1 MTKTLFEAAKP
12 ILETLQK
19 HHYQAFYVGGA
30 VRDYLMQKPIH
41 DIDITTSATPDEI
54 EAVFDKTIPIGR
66 EHGTINVVYNGDQYE
81 VTTFRAE
88 GEYDDHRRPNE
99 VFFVRD
105 LYEDVKRRDFT
116 MNAIAMD
123 VNYQIHDYFDGLKDI
138 EQRLIKTVGNP
149 AERFNE
155 DTLRIIRGLRF
166 QSQLGFTLEKA
177 TFNGMH
183 AHIADIAH
191 LSIERIVIELKKLT
205 LGQYVAQS
213 FNNLKYFNAFNYIP
227 FFNRFDLSKFILE
240 EPISLSMLIAFLK
253 AQQPDVDTQLSD
265 LKISNNEK
273 KYITR
278 LERMLQQMPEIQS
291 KQNLKLFVY
300 DYGKEDILQVLSYE
314 RMLNDNN
321 IMKVSPFIFNA
332 ASINEVSQK
341 LPISSRKEM
350 DIDGKDILQALD
362 KPSGAWL
369 KSILRQVECAIISD
383 EVKNFKPELLKWVK
397 THVQI

>member
-19 HHYQAFYVGGA
+19 HQYQAFYVGGA
-30 VRDYLMQKPIH
+30 VRDYLMQKTIH

-88 GEYDDHRRPNE
+88 GEYEDHRRPNE

-138 EQRLIKTVGNP
+138 EQRLIKTVGDP

-155 DTLRIIRGLRF
+155 DALRIIRGLRF

-227 FFNRFDLSKFILE
+227 FFKRFDLSKFILE
-240 EPISLSMLIAFLK
+240 ESISLSMLIAFLK

-265 LKISNNEK
+265 LKMSNNEK

-278 LERMLQQMPEIQS
+278 LERMLQQIPEIQS
-291 KQNLKLFVY
+291 KQSLKLFVY
-300 DYGKEDILQVLSYE
+300 DFGKEDILQVLSYE
-314 RMLNDNN
+314 RMLNSNN
-321 IMKVSPFIFNA
+321 IINVSPLIFNV
-332 ASINEVSQK
+332 ASINEISQK

-350 DIDGKDILQALD
+350 EINGKDILQVLD

-369 KSILRQVECAIISD
+369 KPILRQVECAILSG

-397 THVQI
+397 THVQV

>member
-19 HHYQAFYVGGA
+19 HQYQAFYVGGA
-30 VRDYLMQKPIH
+30 VRDYLMQKSIH

-138 EQRLIKTVGNP
+138 EQRLIKTVGDP

-155 DTLRIIRGLRF
+155 DALRIIRGLRF

-227 FFNRFDLSKFILE
+227 FFKRFDLSKFILE
-240 EPISLSMLIAFLK
+240 ESISLSMLIAFLK

-278 LERMLQQMPEIQS
+278 LERMLQQMPEIHS
-291 KQNLKLFVY
+291 KHSLKLFVY
-300 DYGKEDILQVLSYE
+300 DFGKEDILQVLSYE
-314 RMLNDNN
+314 RMLNSNN
-321 IMKVSPFIFNA
+321 IIKVSPLIFNA
-332 ASINEVSQK
+332 ASINEISQK

-350 DIDGKDILQALD
+350 DINGKDILQVLD

-369 KSILRQVECAIISD
+369 KPILRQVECAILSG

-397 THVQI
+397 THVQV

>member
-19 HHYQAFYVGGA
+19 HQYQAFYVGGA
-30 VRDYLMQKPIH
+30 VRDYLMQKTIH

-88 GEYDDHRRPNE
+88 GEYEDHRRPNE

-138 EQRLIKTVGNP
+138 EQRLIKTVGDP

-155 DTLRIIRGLRF
+155 DALRIIRGLRF

-227 FFNRFDLSKFILE
+227 FFKRFDLSKFILE
-240 EPISLSMLIAFLK
+240 ESISLSMLIAFLK

-265 LKISNNEK
+265 LKMSNNEK

-278 LERMLQQMPEIQS
+278 LERMLQQIPEIQS
-291 KQNLKLFVY
+291 KQSLKLFVY
-300 DYGKEDILQVLSYE
+300 DFGKEDILQVLSYE
-314 RMLNDNN
+314 RMLNSNN
-321 IMKVSPFIFNA
+321 IINVSPLIFNV
-332 ASINEVSQK
+332 ASINEISQK

-350 DIDGKDILQALD
+350 EINGKDILQVLD

-369 KSILRQVECAIISD
+369 KPILRQVECAILSG
-383 EVKNFKPELLKWVK
+383 EVKNFKPELIKWVK
-397 THVQI
+397 THVQV

>member
-19 HHYQAFYVGGA
+19 HQYQAFYVGGA
-30 VRDYLMQKPIH
+30 VRDYLMQKTIH

-88 GEYDDHRRPNE
+88 GEYEDHRRPNE

-138 EQRLIKTVGNP
+138 EQRLIKTVGDP

-155 DTLRIIRGLRF
+155 DALRIIRGLRF

-227 FFNRFDLSKFILE
+227 FFKRFDLSKFILE
-240 EPISLSMLIAFLK
+240 ESISLSMLIAFLK

-265 LKISNNEK
+265 LKMSNNEK

-291 KQNLKLFVY
+291 KQSLKLFVY
-300 DYGKEDILQVLSYE
+300 DFGKEDILQVLSYE
-314 RMLNDNN
+314 RMLNSNN
-321 IMKVSPFIFNA
+321 IINVSPLIFNV
-332 ASINEVSQK
+332 ASINEISQK

-350 DIDGKDILQALD
+350 EINGKDILQVLD

-369 KSILRQVECAIISD
+369 KPILRQVECAILSG

-397 THVQI
+397 THVQV

>member
-19 HHYQAFYVGGA
+19 HQYQAFYVGGA
-30 VRDYLMQKPIH
+30 VRDYLIQKTIH
-41 DIDITTSATPDEI
+41 DIDIATSATPDEI

-88 GEYDDHRRPNE
+88 GEYEDHRRPNE

-138 EQRLIKTVGNP
+138 EQRLIKTVGDP

-155 DTLRIIRGLRF
+155 DALRIIRGLRF

-227 FFNRFDLSKFILE
+227 FFKRFDLSKFILE
-240 EPISLSMLIAFLK
+240 ESISLSMLIAFLK

-265 LKISNNEK
+265 LKMSNNEK

-291 KQNLKLFVY
+291 KQSLKLFVY
-300 DYGKEDILQVLSYE
+300 DFGKEDILQVLSYE
-314 RMLNDNN
+314 RMLNSNN
-321 IMKVSPFIFNA
+321 IINVSPLIFNV
-332 ASINEVSQK
+332 ASINEISQK

-350 DIDGKDILQALD
+350 EINGKDILQVLD

-369 KSILRQVECAIISD
+369 KPILRQVECAILSG

-397 THVQI
+397 THVQV

>member
-12 ILETLQK
+12 ILETLQN
-19 HHYQAFYVGGA
+19 HNYQAFYVGGA

-54 EAVFDKTIPIGR
+54 ETVFDKTIPIGK
-66 EHGTINVVYNGDQYE
+66 EHGTINVVYNGNQYE

-123 VNYQIHDYFDGLKDI
+123 MNYQIHDYFNGLQDI
-138 EQRLIKTVGNP
+138 EQRLIKTVGDP

-155 DTLRIIRGLRF
+155 DALRIIRGLRF
-166 QSQLGFTLEKA
+166 QSQLGFTLEAA

-183 AHIADIAH
+183 THIADIAQ

-205 LGQYVAQS
+205 LGQYVAHS

-227 FFNRFDLSKFILE
+227 FFNHFDLSKFILE
-240 EPISLSMLIAFLK
+240 DSMSLSMFIAFLK
-253 AQQPDVDTQLSD
+253 VQQPDVNAQLSD

-278 LERMLQQMPEIQS
+278 LERMIQQMPEVQS
-291 KQNLKLFVY
+291 KQSLNLFVY
-300 DYGKEDILQVLSYE
+300 DYGAEDILQVLSYE

-321 IMKVSPFIFNA
+321 IMKVSPFIFNNA
-332 ASINEVSQK
+332 AINEVSRN

-350 DIDGKDILQALD
+350 DINGKDILQALD

-369 KSILRQVECAIISD
+369 KCTLRQVECAIVSG

-397 THVQI
+397 THV

>member
-19 HHYQAFYVGGA
+19 HQYQAFYVGGA

-138 EQRLIKTVGNP
+138 EQRLIKTVGDP

-155 DTLRIIRGLRF
+155 DALRIIRGLRF

-227 FFNRFDLSKFILE
+227 FFKRFDLSKFILE
-240 EPISLSMLIAFLK
+240 ESISLSMLIAFLK

-273 KYITR
+273 KYIIR
-278 LERMLQQMPEIQS
+278 LERMLQQMPEIHS
-291 KQNLKLFVY
+291 KQSLKLFVY
-300 DYGKEDILQVLSYE
+300 DFGKEDILQVLSYE
-314 RMLNDNN
+314 RMLNSNN
-321 IMKVSPFIFNA
+321 IIKVSPLIFNA
-332 ASINEVSQK
+332 ASINEISQK

-350 DIDGKDILQALD
+350 DINGKDILQVLD

-369 KSILRQVECAIISD
+369 KPILRQVECAILSG

-397 THVQI
+397 THVQV

>member
-19 HHYQAFYVGGA
+19 HQYQAFYVGGA
-30 VRDYLMQKPIH
+30 VRDYLMQKSIH

-138 EQRLIKTVGNP
+138 EQRLIKTVGDP

-155 DTLRIIRGLRF
+155 DALRIIRGLRF

-177 TFNGMH
+177 TFNAMR

-227 FFNRFDLSKFILE
+227 FFKRFDLSKFILE
-240 EPISLSMLIAFLK
+240 ESISLSMLIAFLK

-291 KQNLKLFVY
+291 KQSLKLFVY
-300 DYGKEDILQVLSYE
+300 DFGKEDILQVLSYE
-314 RMLNDNN
+314 RMLNSNN
-321 IMKVSPFIFNA
+321 IIKVSPLIFNA
-332 ASINEVSQK
+332 ASINEISQK

-350 DIDGKDILQALD
+350 DINGKDILQVLD

-369 KSILRQVECAIISD
+369 KPILRQVECAILSG

-397 THVQI
+397 THVQV

>member
-19 HHYQAFYVGGA
+19 HQYQAFYVGGA
-30 VRDYLMQKPIH
+30 VRDYLMQKTIH

-88 GEYDDHRRPNE
+88 GEYEDHRRPNE

-138 EQRLIKTVGNP
+138 EQRLIKTVGDP
-149 AERFNE
+149 ADRFNE
-155 DTLRIIRGLRF
+155 DALRIIRGLRF

-227 FFNRFDLSKFILE
+227 FFKRFDLSKFILE
-240 EPISLSMLIAFLK
+240 ESISLSMLIAFLK

-265 LKISNNEK
+265 LKMSNNEK

-278 LERMLQQMPEIQS
+278 LERMLQQIPEIQS
-291 KQNLKLFVY
+291 KQSLKLFVY
-300 DYGKEDILQVLSYE
+300 DFGKEDILQVLSYE
-314 RMLNDNN
+314 RMLNSNN
-321 IMKVSPFIFNA
+321 IINVSPLIFNV
-332 ASINEVSQK
+332 ASINEISQK

-350 DIDGKDILQALD
+350 EINGKDILQVLD

-369 KSILRQVECAIISD
+369 KPILRQVECAILSG

-397 THVQI
+397 THVQV

>member
-19 HHYQAFYVGGA
+19 HQYQAFYVGGA
-30 VRDYLMQKPIH
+30 VRDYLMQKSIH

-138 EQRLIKTVGNP
+138 EQRLIKTVGDP

-227 FFNRFDLSKFILE
+227 FFKRFDLSKFILE
-240 EPISLSMLIAFLK
+240 ESISLSMLIAFLK

-273 KYITR
+273 KYIIR
-278 LERMLQQMPEIQS
+278 LERMLQQMPEIHNKQS
-291 KQNLKLFVY
+291 LKLFVY
-300 DYGKEDILQVLSYE
+300 DFGKEDILQVLSYE
-314 RMLNDNN
+314 RMLNSNN
-321 IMKVSPFIFNA
+321 IIKVSPLIFNA
-332 ASINEVSQK
+332 ASINEISQK

-350 DIDGKDILQALD
+350 DINGKDILQVLD

-369 KSILRQVECAIISD
+369 KPILRQVECAILSG

-397 THVQI
+397 THVQV

>member
-19 HHYQAFYVGGA
+19 HQYQAFYVGGA
-30 VRDYLMQKPIH
+30 VRDYLMQKTIH

-88 GEYDDHRRPNE
+88 GEYEDHRRPNE

-138 EQRLIKTVGNP
+138 EQRLIKTVGDP

-155 DTLRIIRGLRF
+155 DALRIIRGLRF

-227 FFNRFDLSKFILE
+227 FFKRFDLSKFTLE
-240 EPISLSMLIAFLK
+240 ESISLSMLIAFLK

-265 LKISNNEK
+265 LKMSNNEK

-278 LERMLQQMPEIQS
+278 LEHMLQQMPEIQS
-291 KQNLKLFVY
+291 KKSLKLFVY
-300 DYGKEDILQVLSYE
+300 DFGKEDILQVLSYE
-314 RMLNDNN
+314 RMLNSNN
-321 IMKVSPFIFNA
+321 IINVSPLIFNV
-332 ASINEVSQK
+332 ASINEISQK

-350 DIDGKDILQALD
+350 EINGKDILQVLD

-369 KSILRQVECAIISD
+369 KPILRQVECAILSG

-397 THVQI
+397 THVQV

>member
-19 HHYQAFYVGGA
+19 HQYQAFYVGGA

-155 DTLRIIRGLRF
+155 DALRIIRGLRF

-240 EPISLSMLIAFLK
+240 ESISLS
-253 AQQPDVDTQLSD
+253 
-265 LKISNNEK
+265 
-273 KYITR
+273 
-278 LERMLQQMPEIQS
+278 
-291 KQNLKLFVY
+291 
-300 DYGKEDILQVLSYE
+300 
-314 RMLNDNN
+314 
-321 IMKVSPFIFNA
+321 
-332 ASINEVSQK
+332 
-341 LPISSRKEM
+341 
-350 DIDGKDILQALD
+350 
-362 KPSGAWL
+362 
-369 KSILRQVECAIISD
+369 
-383 EVKNFKPELLKWVK
+383 
-397 THVQI
+397 

>member
-19 HHYQAFYVGGA
+19 HQYQAFYVGGA
-30 VRDYLMQKPIH
+30 VRDYLMQKSIH

-138 EQRLIKTVGNP
+138 EQRLIKTVGDP

-155 DTLRIIRGLRF
+155 DALRIIRGLRF

-227 FFNRFDLSKFILE
+227 FFKRFDLSKFILE
-240 EPISLSMLIAFLK
+240 ESISLSMLIAFLK

-278 LERMLQQMPEIQS
+278 LERMLKQMPEIHS

-300 DYGKEDILQVLSYE
+300 DFGKEDILQVLSYE
-314 RMLNDNN
+314 RMLNSNN
-321 IMKVSPFIFNA
+321 IIKVSPLIFNA
-332 ASINEVSQK
+332 ASINEISQK

-350 DIDGKDILQALD
+350 DINGKDILQVLD

-369 KSILRQVECAIISD
+369 KPILRQVECAILSG

-397 THVQI
+397 THVQV